1 VSLSRRVVIGLVALA
16 ALAAALLV
24 ISRFKPQA
32 NPPQVGQTATTG
44 GSAGAAETSI
54 PQTSEEAIAA
64 ALKAGDITYEESLLQ
79 RAYAIFDD
87 PRLDPLFRSPVMNW
101 EAGSALF
108 LEIDA
113 KEATL
118 SPDLLAALLPFR
130 VRPNDPR
137 SIVNRPRAE
146 IVKTQLPVPHTSAVG
161 WIGRSVP
168 GTNLR
173 IWIKGSPVD
182 LDPYEPLFS
191 QVWSAFGDFFSYPD
205 DDAVG
210 PDPVTNPDG
219 AIDFYLINGTEI
231 DPRVDYCLDANSN
244 PVWCAIGGTGAV
256 TKPAPPRAG
265 RKTSAYVLLNRRTL
279 DETTLIDMIAHEL
292 AHVSQFGYDYQENQ
306 WLKDSTA
313 TWVAYRVVKKL
324 SRNPR
329 VSYDYAARFM
339 KGLHLPLDRIDRAE
353 HNQYDAWLF
362 FFYAS
367 TELGDHIV
375 EAVWTEAAR
384 VGIDDIRAVD
394 KAIPLDTHFP
404 QFTVRNWNR
413 AEPGPEYRTWDPT
426 FRSGLM
432 PDPINGMPT
441 NPAMVTLDQPL
452 PKLSAQYYHY
462 TAFDE
467 NVRRIT
473 LQNFY
478 APVPDAHIW
487 AIKKVGSDWKM
498 PEDWSRSPTKVL
510 CRDVPQDDVSELV
523 LIVSNSSMNGPLPPG
538 PQPRVVTEEVGC
550 ETIEGTASATL
561 RRNDPEHGVNL
572 TFVASLTTVQFR
584 PRTVQDQEFN
594 VQYDLLPTS
603 VVWSVSG
610 TEGDCTIS
618 GRAVVNIP
626 SFIDQSLDPLR
637 NAWGYLNVVS
647 KEGGDFHSIHISA
660 FDPAAPV
667 TKTCPGNPRPITI
680 RGYFTQY
687 LSKVLSQPNT
697 HIGNDVVYS
706 GRQTLDFDR
715 FQDNLPPAALEVLK
729 NLPQAQEMLNR
740 QGGKNFYTFEWEM
753 KPRRRSP

>member
-1 VSLSRRVVIGLVALA
+1 MSLSRRVVIGLVALA
-16 ALAAALLV
+16 ALAAALV
-24 ISRFKPQA
+24 VMSRFRPQA
-32 NPPQVGQTATTG
+32 NPPQAGQAATTS
-44 GSAGAAETSI
+44 GSAGAAENAI
-54 PQTSEEAIAA
+54 PQTSEAAIAA
-64 ALKAGDITYEESLLQ
+64 ALEAGDITYEESLLQ

-118 SPDLLAALLPFR
+118 SADLLEALVPFR

-137 SIVNRPRAE
+137 SIVNRPRSE
-146 IVKTQLPVPHTSAVG
+146 IVKTQLPIPHTSAEG

-191 QVWSAFGDFFSYPD
+191 QVWVAFKDFFSYPD

-210 PDPVTNPDG
+210 PDLATNPDG
-219 AIDFYLINGTEI
+219 AIDFYLIHGREV
-231 DPRVDYCLDANSN
+231 DPRDGNCLAANSN
-244 PVWCAIGGTGAV
+244 PVWCTIGGSGAV
-256 TKPAPPRAG
+256 TMPAAPRSG
-265 RKTSAYVLLNRRTL
+265 RKTSAYVLLNRSTL
-279 DETTLIDMIAHEL
+279 DETTLIDTIAHEL
-292 AHVSQFGYDYQENQ
+292 AHVSQFGYDAYEDW

-313 TWVAYRVVKKL
+313 SWVAYKVVKQL
-324 SRNPR
+324 RRNPTLE
-329 VSYDYAARFM
+329 YDRAAKLFKELR
-339 KGLHLPLDRIDRAE
+339 LPLNRITPTL
-353 HNQYDAWLF
+353 NQYNSWLF

-367 TELGDHIV
+367 TELGNGIV
-375 EAVWTEAAR
+375 EEVWKQAALG
-384 VGIDDIRAVD
+384 GIDDVRAVD
-394 KAIPLDTHFP
+394 KAMSLDKYFP
-404 QFTVRNWNR
+404 GFTVRNWNKE
-413 AEPGPEYRTWDPT
+413 EPGPEYRSWDGD
-426 FRSGLM
+426 FRPGLM

-462 TAFDE
+462 TAFDD

-487 AIKKVGSDWKM
+487 AIKKVGSDWM
-498 PEDWSRSPTKVL
+498 LEDWSRSPTKVL
-510 CRDVPQDDVSELV
+510 CRDLPQEDVSELV

-660 FDPAAPV
+660 FDPTAPV

-697 HIGNDVVYS
+697 HIGNAVVYS

-729 NLPQAQEMLNR
+729 NFPQAQALLNR

>member
-1 VSLSRRVVIGLVALA
+1 MSVRRSVIVVA
-16 ALAAALLV
+16 ALTVLGVGLALLWPRPKGQLADATPAAADGG
-24 ISRFKPQA
+24 
-32 NPPQVGQTATTG
+32 GQ
-44 GSAGAAETSI
+44 SASNDTV
-54 PQTSEEAIAA
+54 PRTSEDVIAEA
-64 ALKAGDITYEESLLQ
+64 LQKGDITYEESLLQ

-101 EAGSALF
+101 DAASALF
-108 LEIDA
+108 IEIDS
-113 KEATL
+113 KEASL
-118 SPDLLAALLPFR
+118 SADMLAALEPFR

-137 SIVNRPRAE
+137 SIVNRPRAD
-146 IVKTQLPVPHTSAVG
+146 IVKTQLPHPSAIG
-161 WIGRSVP
+161 WIGRAVP
-168 GTNLR
+168 NTNLR

-182 LDPYEPLFS
+182 LDPYEPLFEA
-191 QVWSAFGDFFSYPD
+191 VWREFPGIFSYPD
-205 DDAVG
+205 DDAPG
-210 PDPVTNPDG
+210 PDPATNPDG
-219 AIDFYLINGTEI
+219 AIDFYLIDGREV
-231 DPRVDYCLDANSN
+231 DPRVDYCFAANSN
-244 PVWCAIGGTGAV
+244 PVWCTIGRTGGV
-256 TKPAPPRAG
+256 TKPAEPRRF
-265 RKTSAYVLLNRRTL
+265 RKTSAYVLLNRSML
-279 DETTLIDMIAHEL
+279 NEDILVDAIAHEL
-292 AHVSQFGYDYQENQ
+292 AHVTQFGYDVQENW

-313 TWVAYRVVKKL
+313 SWVAYRVMKKL
-324 SRNPR
+324 GRNPR

-339 KGLHLPLDRIDRAE
+339 KGVHLSLDRIDGQE
-353 HNQYDAWLF
+353 HNQYDSWLF

-375 EAVWTEAAR
+375 EEVWRKAERA
-384 VGIDDIRAVD
+384 GFDDIKAVN
-394 KAIPLDTHFP
+394 AVIPLDKHFP
-404 QFTVRNWNR
+404 AFTVRNWNR

-426 FRSGLM
+426 FRPGLT

-441 NPAMVTLDQPL
+441 NPAMVTLDEPL

-462 TAFDE
+462 TAFDD

-487 AIKKVGSDWKM
+487 AITKVGSDWKM
-498 PEDWSRSPTKVL
+498 PEDWSRSQTKVL

-523 LIVSNSSMNGPLPPG
+523 LIVSNSSMTGTLPG

-603 VVWSVSG
+603 VVWSVTG
-610 TEGDCTIS
+610 TEGDCTVN

-626 SFIDQSLDPLR
+626 SYIDQPLDPLR
-637 NAWGYLNVVS
+637 DAWGYLNVVS

-660 FDPAAPV
+660 FDPAARA
-667 TKTCPGNPRPITI
+667 TKTCPGNPPRITKV
-680 RGYFTQY
+680 GFYSQY
-687 LSKVLSQPNT
+687 LSKILSQPNT
-697 HIGNDVVYS
+697 HIGNDVIYR

-753 KPRRRSP
+753 KPRRRTP